1 MTHTTKRGSYDNVI
15 TYEHMCDT
23 TEDLQK
29 IKPEYIN
36 LGSVAIVL
44 QGDNGLEVYMANS
57 QKEWIPLIGTSG
69 GDSDTEPE
77 KIEDFTI
84 NLVSFDRTLNW
95 NYDDYDEDYS
105 IALNDIDLSEL
116 FNKNLT
122 DAQLK
127 YSTYHLKVTN
137 NNQETKS
144 YDMTMNNF
152 DKDNLSNAYLRGSQM
167 EVVRFNNSL
176 YYGTYDGSFV
186 QAGNNLQINLEVKV
200 FYPNNAEKVINVI
213 KQGDSIT
220 WTDSSGTSSVD
231 INISNILTSLG
242 DDFSKLSI
250 EILNEDD
257 FYALSYKRSDANPNN
272 PEEITYIFEDST
284 LNNLISA
291 YLVPS
296 YNVLQI
302 VLPTSLI
309 PQMTST
315 NTNINILKHTDAS

>member
-44 QGDNGLEVYMANS
+44 QGNNGLEVYMANS

-69 GDSDTEPE
+69 GNSDTELE

-95 NYDDYDEDYS
+95 SYDDYDEDYS

-122 DAQLK
+122 NAQLK
-127 YSTYHLKVTN
+127 YSKYHLKITN

-144 YDMTMNNF
+144 YDLTMNNF
-152 DKDNLSNAYLRGSQM
+152 DKDNLSNAYLRNSQM

-176 YYGTYDGSFV
+176 YYGTYDGSFAN
-186 QAGNNLQINLEVKV
+186 AGNNLQIDLEIQV
-200 FYPNNAEKVINVI
+200 FYPNNAEEIINVI
-213 KQGDSIT
+213 KSGDSTT
-220 WTDSSGTSSVD
+220 WMDNSGTSSTNID
-231 INISNILTSLG
+231 ISNILTSLG
-242 DDFSKLSI
+242 DDFTKLSI
-250 EILNEDD
+250 EILNEND
-257 FYALSYKRSDANPNN
+257 FYTLNYDNAITNPNN
-272 PEEITYIFEDST
+272 PELIAYRFKDST
-284 LNNLISA
+284 SNDQTTA
-291 YLVPS
+291 FLVPS
-296 YNVLQI
+296 SNVLQ
-302 VLPTSLI
+302 VYLPTSLI

>member
-23 TEDLQK
+23 IEDLQK

-95 NYDDYDEDYS
+95 NYEDDDGSYS
-105 IALNDIDLSEL
+105 ISLNDINLNEL

-122 DAQLK
+122 NEQLK

-144 YDMTMNNF
+144 YDLTMSNF

-186 QAGNNLQINLEVKV
+186 QAGNNLQINLEVEV
-200 FYPNNAEKVINVI
+200 FYPNNTEEIINVI